1 MKIKI
6 DKGGSLWIQRKGTWK
21 RQECR
26 FSYYPDGECYC
37 GDECPLFK
45 EPVKNGN
52 LIYLVLCKGMHVIED
67 SDFID
72 EREDQ
77 K

>member
-26 FSYYPDGECYC
+26 FSYYPNGICYC

-45 EPVKNGN
+45 EPIKRGG
-52 LIYLVLCKGMHVIED
+52 LTHLVLCKTTYVLD
-67 SDFID
+67 NNDFID
-72 EREDQ
+72 ERTEA
-77 K
+77 